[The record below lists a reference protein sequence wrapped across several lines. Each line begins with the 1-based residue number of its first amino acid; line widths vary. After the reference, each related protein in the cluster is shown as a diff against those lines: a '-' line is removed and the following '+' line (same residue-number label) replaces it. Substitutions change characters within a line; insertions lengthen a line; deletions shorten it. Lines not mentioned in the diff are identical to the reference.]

1 MIYAKKY
8 GRLFLLI
15 IILLFVLSSTAL
27 SAGYDPHYVIYE
39 NPDGE
44 YIIADYAYA
53 LELITVS
60 GKYQLYEKIVGDI
73 QVALYNHREVYVITE
88 DDKIINYSLAVD
100 EGKTLTEAYDDYATF
115 GVAEADLPEPDLELY
130 ISGNIIAYRK
140 PVPLI
145 QPDWFEINYAWYDL
159 ANCWFINFI
168 VYEAEFAAEFD
179 GKTLS
184 NITKV
189 TYKGIDASRKDN
201 IFRFRTFNEN
211 NEPDVSLINFK
222 VYIDGVSVW

>member
-8 GRLFLLI
+8 APVFLLVLLLFLI
-15 IILLFVLSSTAL
+15 LSSTAF
-27 SAGYDPHYVIYE
+27 SAGYDPQYVIYE

-53 LELITVS
+53 LELIAVS

-88 DDKIINYSLAVD
+88 DDKIIDYSLAVD
-100 EGKTLTEAYDDYATF
+100 KGKTLTEAYDDYATF
-115 GVAEADLPEPDLELY
+115 GVAEGDLPEPDLELY
-130 ISGNIIAYRK
+130 LNGNIIAYRK
-140 PVPLI
+140 PIPLV
-145 QPDWFEINYAWYDL
+145 QPAWFDINYAWYDM

-168 VYEAEFAAEFD
+168 VDETEFAAEFE
-179 GKTLS
+179 GKNLS

-189 TYKGIDASRKDN
+189 TYKGIEANQKDN

-211 NEPDVSLINFK
+211 NEPDLSLINFK